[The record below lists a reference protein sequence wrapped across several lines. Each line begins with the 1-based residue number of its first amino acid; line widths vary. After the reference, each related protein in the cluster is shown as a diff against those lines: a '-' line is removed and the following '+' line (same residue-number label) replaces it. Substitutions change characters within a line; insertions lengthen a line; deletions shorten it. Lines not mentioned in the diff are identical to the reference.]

1 MQKTSS
7 PCLWLGGLS
16 ILMPTSGSLDH
27 KKIFLVLPLT
37 ASASTMVSEPLKKC
51 KSRVIRFFSFY
62 ELCGSL
68 LYNLNISYP
77 QLRNNLGPL
86 ISFKKEN
93 KLNKNRNLEFH
104 LDILSWLYET
114 IRPATAVCRFL

>member
-1 MQKTSS
+1 MPLAWKAVY
-7 PCLWLGGLS
+7 PHANLWIIG
-16 ILMPTSGSLDH
+16 PQENFSGSPIDC
-27 KKIFLVLPLT
+27 ISIYNGIR
-37 ASASTMVSEPLKKC
+37 ASEKC
-51 KSRVIRFFSFY
+51 KSSLIRFFSFY

-93 KLNKNRNLEFH
+93 RLNKNRNLVFH
-104 LDILSWLYET
+104 LDMLTWLYET
-114 IRPATAVCRFL
+114 IRPAKAVCRFL